1 MNESKLLRLDEIR
14 RLMRHTNVSAVAREI
29 GVPEWRVRSVLKI
42 RKSIFYETF
51 EKISDYL
58 TGEGGIKE

>member
-1 MNESKLLRLDEIR
+1 MNESKVLRLDEIR
-14 RLMRHTNVSAVAREI
+14 RLMRHANVSAVAREI

-58 TGEGGIKE
+58 TGEGKGE